1 MEMNTRLQ
9 VEHPVTEA
17 ITGVD
22 LVEWQL
28 RVAAGEPLPV
38 AQPDLRIDGHAIE
51 ARIYAEDVVAG
62 FLPATGRLSHLVFP
76 PDARAD
82 SGVRAGDL
90 ISPHYDPMIAKLIV
104 HGQTRALALSRLRAA
119 LAVTEIA
126 GTVTNHAFL
135 RKLAENEGF
144 AAGDVDTGLIARDLA
159 ALTAGEAPAPGVVAL
174 AALTALGLPAAG
186 ATGFALWNPL
196 TWSARLDRDREEIA
210 VKVTVERPA
219 RFAVEAGGER
229 TVLELRDGAWWVDGG
244 KTGLSSVRHGAT
256 ITVFAGDAFAFDAPD
271 PLARGQEAGAGAD
284 VVLSPM
290 PGRVTAVDVAA
301 GQAVGKGQRLAVLEA
316 MKMEHAL
323 TAARDGVVAEVLVA
337 AGAQVEAGAPLVRLE
352 ADDG

>member
-17 ITGVD
+17 ITGID
-22 LVEWQL
+22 LVAWQL
-28 RVAAGEPLPV
+28 RVAAGEALP
-38 AQPDLRIDGHAIE
+38 ASQEDLRIDGHAFE
-51 ARIYAEDVVAG
+51 ARLYAEDVPAG
-62 FLPATGRLSHLVFP
+62 FLPATGRLTHLSFP
-76 PDARAD
+76 EGARAD
-82 SGVRAGDL
+82 SGVRTGNL

-104 HGQTRALALSRLRAA
+104 HGPTRALALSRLRAA
-119 LAVTEIA
+119 LAGTQIA

-135 RKLAENEGF
+135 RKLADHEGF
-144 AAGDVDTGLIARDLA
+144 AAGDVDTGLIARDLG
-159 ALTAGEAPAPGVVAL
+159 ALTAEATPAPGVVAL
-174 AALTALGLPAAG
+174 AALTALGLPSTG
-186 ATGFALWNPL
+186 ANGFALWQPL
-196 TWSARLDRDREEIA
+196 TWRARLDRDGEEIA
-210 VKVTVERPA
+210 AQVSVEGPA
-219 RFAVEAGGER
+219 RFSIEIGGTR
-229 TVLELRDGAWWVDGG
+229 TVLDHHDGAWWVDGG
-244 KTGLSSVRHGAT
+244 KAGLSAVRHGAT

-290 PGRVTAVDVAA
+290 PGRVTAVDVTA

-323 TAARDGVVAEVLVA
+323 TAARDGVVAEVLVTT
-337 AGAQVEAGAPLVRLE
+337 GAQVEAGAPLVRLE

>member
-1 MEMNTRLQ
+1 MNTRLQ

-28 RVAAGEPLPV
+28 RAAAGEALPL
-38 AQPDLRIDGHAIE
+38 AQEDLAIRGHAFE
-51 ARIYAEDVVAG
+51 ARLYAEDVPAG
-62 FLPATGRLSHLVFP
+62 FLPATGRLTHLSFP
-76 PDARAD
+76 EGARAD

-104 HGQTRALALSRLRAA
+104 HGPTRALALSRLRAA
-119 LAVTEIA
+119 LAGTEIA

-144 AAGDVDTGLIARDLA
+144 TAGDVDTGLIARDLA
-159 ALTAGEAPAPGVVAL
+159 ALTAAEAPAPGVVAL

-186 ATGFALWNPL
+186 ATGFALWQPL
-196 TWSARLDRDREEIA
+196 TWRARLDRDGEEIA
-210 VKVTVERPA
+210 AKVTVERPA

-229 TVLELRDGAWWVDGG
+229 TVLEIREGAWWVDGG
-244 KTGLSSVRHGAT
+244 KTGLSVVRHGTT
-256 ITVFAGDAFAFDAPD
+256 ITVFAGDAVAFDAPD

-284 VVLSPM
+284 VILSPM

-352 ADDG
+352 ADG

>member
-1 MEMNTRLQ
+1 
-9 VEHPVTEA
+9 VTEA

-28 RVAAGEPLPV
+28 RVAAGEPLPM
-38 AQPDLRIDGHAIE
+38 AQEDLAIDGHAIE
-51 ARIYAEDVVAG
+51 ARIYAEDVPAG
-62 FLPATGRLSHLVFP
+62 FLPATGRLLHMAFP
-76 PDARAD
+76 HDARAD

-104 HGQTRALALSRLRAA
+104 HGPSRTLALSRLRAA
-119 LAVTEIA
+119 LAATEIA

-135 RKLAENEGF
+135 RRLAENEGF

-159 ALTAGEAPAPGVVAL
+159 ALTAPEAPAPGVVAL
-174 AALTALGLPAAG
+174 AALTSLGLPAAG
-186 ATGFALWNPL
+186 ATGFALWHPL
-196 TWSARLDRDREEIA
+196 TWRARLDRDGAEIVA
-210 VKVTVERPA
+210 DVTVEGPA
-219 RFAVEAGGER
+219 RFAVEVGGKR
-229 TVLELRDGAWWVDGG
+229 TVLEHRGSAWWVDGD
-244 KTGLSSVRHGAT
+244 KTGLSAVRHAST
-256 ITVFAGDAFAFDAPD
+256 ITIFAGDAFAFDLPD
-271 PLARGQEAGAGAD
+271 PLARGQEAGTGAD
-284 VVLSPM
+284 VILSPM
-290 PGRVTAVDVAA
+290 PGRVTAVDVTA

-323 TAARDGVVAEVLVA
+323 AAARDGVVAEVLVA